1 MRDTCCALVLTVK
14 QTNERRKQLKKYM
27 FIHMQLHF
35 DTKNTGYMYV
45 CECVHVCVHFIILF
59 VSVLKK

>member
-1 MRDTCCALVLTVK
+1 
-14 QTNERRKQLKKYM
+14 M

-45 CECVHVCVHFIILF
+45 SGCVCVHFIILF
-59 VSVLKK
+59 VCKCT

>member
-1 MRDTCCALVLTVK
+1 
-14 QTNERRKQLKKYM
+14 
-27 FIHMQLHF
+27 MQLHV

-45 CECVHVCVHFIILF
+45 CVRVCVHFIILI